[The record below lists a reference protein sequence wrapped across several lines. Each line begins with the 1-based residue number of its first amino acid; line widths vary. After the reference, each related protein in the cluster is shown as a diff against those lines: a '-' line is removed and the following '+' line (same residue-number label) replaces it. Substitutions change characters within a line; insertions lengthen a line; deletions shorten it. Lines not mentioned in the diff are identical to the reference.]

1 MSEKLILI
9 ICLAVYAIG
18 VLIAFFVLCYKDA
31 KRNKYTHKYAKTIK
45 PEDFM
50 CSMLWPFLL
59 VIITVTLPFKWIRN
73 YAVHMKE
80 VMNPE
85 KLDLNKT
92 NE

>member
-1 MSEKLILI
+1 MSDKLILAISI
-9 ICLAVYAIG
+9 IVYVIG
-18 VLIAFFVLCYKDA
+18 VLIAFFVLCYRDA
-31 KRNKYTHKYAKTIK
+31 KRNKYTHKYAKEIE

-50 CSMLWPFLL
+50 CSILWPFAL

-92 NE
+92 NG